1 MCRDWS
7 AAHCV
12 CSESVNYCDK
22 SDENGNITKN
32 SENYIDIIA
41 LIGLIT
47 SFNLEDLNNEHIK
60 ERHLRFVSKVVVHE
74 NYEKRK
80 AKELFPRGPDIALL
94 KLNRPLLKYVDSN
107 LGVIH
112 KPLGQIFGYF
122 DPPSLRGPFY

>member
-1 MCRDWS
+1 M
-7 AAHCV
+7 
-12 CSESVNYCDK
+12 
-22 SDENGNITKN
+22 
-32 SENYIDIIA
+32 
-41 LIGLIT
+41 IGLIT

-112 KPLGQIFGYF
+112 KPLGQFF
-122 DPPSLRGPFY
+122 WVF

>member
-1 MCRDWS
+1 M
-7 AAHCV
+7 
-12 CSESVNYCDK
+12 
-22 SDENGNITKN
+22 
-32 SENYIDIIA
+32 
-41 LIGLIT
+41 IGLIT

-107 LGVIH
+107 LG
-112 KPLGQIFGYF
+112 
-122 DPPSLRGPFY
+122 RGHP